1 MPGKEYQ
8 GFGIRC
14 SIQEIQSA
22 QNLAWSGT
30 GRSGHQFFSW
40 LGIAMGIQRDVGQ
53 TSWRNTQ
60 INNWYSLVH
69 AFFLMVRGQLFV
81 FDTTNFEKMLV
92 GSETNALIYPRHN
105 YNLSLSWF
113 WFSLVG
119 LEIWRWNHMALKF
132 DNHIMFS
139 KSGNRIVWDIDRVSW
154 STMKYT
160 SSLIRKN
167 MSLHIHRQTW
177 LRGQGHGTVP
187 AKFGTFL
194 VGNLFDKELIHV
206 WNVYISCHKL
216 LCFWVSCAILVPNVC
231 YHKFQERCPLVSVA

>member
-1 MPGKEYQ
+1 
-8 GFGIRC
+8 
-14 SIQEIQSA
+14 
-22 QNLAWSGT
+22 
-30 GRSGHQFFSW
+30 
-40 LGIAMGIQRDVGQ
+40 MGIQRDVGQ

-206 WNVYISCHKL
+206 WNVLVVISS
-216 LCFWVSCAILVPNVC
+216 FVSESAVQFLFLMCAI
-231 YHKFQERCPLVSVA
+231 KFQERCPLVSVA

>member
-1 MPGKEYQ
+1 
-8 GFGIRC
+8 
-14 SIQEIQSA
+14 
-22 QNLAWSGT
+22 
-30 GRSGHQFFSW
+30 
-40 LGIAMGIQRDVGQ
+40 
-53 TSWRNTQ
+53 
-60 INNWYSLVH
+60 
-69 AFFLMVRGQLFV
+69 MVRGQLFV

-167 MSLHIHRQTW
+167 MSLHTHRQTW

-206 WNVYISCHKL
+206 WNVLVVISS
-216 LCFWVSCAILVPNVC
+216 FVSESAVQFLFLMCAI
-231 YHKFQERCPLVSVA
+231 KFQERCPLVSVA